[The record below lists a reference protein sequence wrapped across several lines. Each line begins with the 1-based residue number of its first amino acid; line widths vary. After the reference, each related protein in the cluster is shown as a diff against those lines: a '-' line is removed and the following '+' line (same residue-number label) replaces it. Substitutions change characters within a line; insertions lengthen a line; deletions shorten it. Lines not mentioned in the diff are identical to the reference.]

1 MFELLKAVHEIQ
13 PALSINVVMTAM
25 FETVAFEKVGNS
37 FDDFQF
43 SCGLLRSVL
52 DIAFTPRTLPT
63 NTVLSMNIYLL
74 CLQDVYV
81 PNSTLLQRLI
91 RLPGIL
97 LHWAIVFSQFVQAY
111 EKRKRHDCM
120 TS

>member
-1 MFELLKAVHEIQ
+1 MVSVGLKLFVIGHLLYDKKMFELLKAVHEIQ
-13 PALSINVVMTAM
+13 PALSINGVMTAM

-63 NTVLSMNIYLL
+63 NTVL
-74 CLQDVYV
+74 QDLYV
-81 PNSTLLQRLI
+81 PNSTLLQKLI

-97 LHWAIVFSQFVQAY
+97 LHWAIVFSHFF
-111 EKRKRHDCM
+111 
-120 TS
+120 